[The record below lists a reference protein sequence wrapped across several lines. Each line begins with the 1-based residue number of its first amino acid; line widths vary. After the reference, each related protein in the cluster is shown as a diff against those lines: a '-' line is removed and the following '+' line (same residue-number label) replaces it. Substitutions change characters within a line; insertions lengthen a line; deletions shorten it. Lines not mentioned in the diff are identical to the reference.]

1 MIPFFKDDGPNLPP
15 GIHECTLEEIE
26 QRFSSGEK
34 RQKLFATLRQVSD
47 VAKQCGFL
55 EIVIWGSFP
64 TTKED
69 PRDLDLFITTMP
81 DVDRDALQ
89 ADCSDLLDHQAA
101 RTRWGLDVLYSPN
114 NAILYDVVLNGLAY
128 DRYSNPRGLLRI
140 KLS

>member
-89 ADCSDLLDHQAA
+89 TAFIDLLDHQPP
-101 RTRWGLDVLYSPN
+101 RTPSPLYVLS
-114 NAILYDVVLNGLAY
+114 L
-128 DRYSNPRGLLRI
+128 
-140 KLS
+140 

>member
-1 MIPFFKDDGPNLPP
+1 MIPLFQDDGPNLPP
-15 GIHECTLEEIE
+15 GIHECTLVEIE
-26 QRFSSGEK
+26 QRFSAGEK
-34 RQKLFATLRQVSD
+34 RQKLFTILREVYD

-69 PRDLDLFITTMP
+69 PKDLDLFIATVP
-81 DVDRDALQ
+81 NLDRAALR
-89 ADCSDLLDHQAA
+89 ADCNDLLDHHRA
-101 RTRWGLDVLYSPN
+101 RVRWGLDVLYSPS

-128 DRYSNPRGLLRI
+128 DRHSNPRGLLRI